1 MANPEHI
8 QRLLEGVETWNR
20 YRQGDGFTPDLSEVN
35 LYEKFRSVS
44 KLDYGGRIPLAGA
57 DLRRAKLEKADLNG
71 ANLSH
76 ANLAGA
82 NLENAK
88 LVDTY
93 LNFAQFDNAN
103 LSFADL
109 TNADLEHATL
119 AGTKL
124 GTAILTGANFNGAK
138 PWQAFLYPKEEL
150 ELSPAQGQLSDSR
163 IERVGDLLDT
173 IGKVQGCTKGLRF
186 TFVESQDVAGRCVL
200 P

>member
-20 YRQGDGFTPDLSEVN
+20 YRQGDGFTPDLGEVN

-44 KLDYGGRIPLAGA
+44 KLDYGGRIPLAVA
-57 DLRRAKLEKADLNG
+57 DLRRAKLEKADLIRADLNG

-88 LVDTY
+88 LVDAY

-109 TNADLEHATL
+109 TNAALEHATL

-124 GTAILTGANFNGAK
+124 GTSILIGVNFNGAK
-138 PWQAFLYPKEEL
+138 PPGRLFSIQKRNVSYHR
-150 ELSPAQGQLSDSR
+150 SR
-163 IERVGDLLDT
+163 VNYQI
-173 IGKVQGCTKGLRF
+173 
-186 TFVESQDVAGRCVL
+186 AG
-200 P
+200 